1 MNPVKVTLFA
11 FNDFHRRLQPFP
23 DGSGGAERLVGKLRQ
38 LQDQHPGSLTVN
50 LGDVAGDNSAAGPD
64 AFEPIADLFNRAR
77 VDVLALGNHE
87 FEDPQGNY
95 QSLREGLIEPFQG
108 EVLCANVRQATN
120 GQPLEG
126 TRPYTIRQLA
136 GFNIALIG
144 VVTRDLSSKMFPT
157 AGAGLAVAPIEGTL
171 RELADQLDA
180 QVDATVVLG
189 HENLREM
196 TQHTLATPEVDV
208 TLAAHDH
215 RLSAQTVT
223 REDGSRLSIS
233 EAGAYGQTINQIDLM
248 FDPQSRK
255 LLDVVV
261 THHSV
266 AADSP
271 QDEVAAEI
279 VRQAP
284 ELEKVKRPE
293 PLPKKEVR
301 LDSLAELGQWFQENQ
316 NKIGHQP

>member
-1 MNPVKVTLFA
+1 MKPVTVTLLA
-11 FNDFHRRLQPFP
+11 FNDFHRRLQPFA

-38 LQDQHPGSLTVN
+38 LQEQLPHSLTVN
-50 LGDVAGDNSAAGPD
+50 LGDVAGDNVAPGPD

-108 EVLCANVRQATN
+108 EVLCANVRQASN

-144 VVTRDLSSKMFPT
+144 VVTRDLSSKMFPA
-157 AGAGLAVAPIEGTL
+157 AGAGLAVAPIETTL
-171 RELADQLDA
+171 QELADELESRA
-180 QVDATVVLG
+180 DATVVLG
-189 HENLREM
+189 HESLREM
-196 TQHTLATPEVDV
+196 KQHTLATPGVDV

-215 RLSAQTVT
+215 RLDSQKLV
-223 REDGSRLSIS
+223 RDDGSTASLS
-233 EAGAYGQTINQIDLM
+233 EAGAYGQSINQIDLI
-248 FDPQSRK
+248 FDPQSRQ

-261 THHSV
+261 THHAV
-266 AADSP
+266 DSDAP

-284 ELEKVKRPE
+284 NLEKATRPE
-293 PLPKKEVR
+293 PTRKKEIR
-301 LDSLAELGQWFQENQ
+301 LDRLSDLGQWFQV
-316 NKIGHQP
+316 HQSRTGSTS